1 MSSINKDPDPG
12 GSQGASNREIT
23 DLKDQNE
30 QQQVLIAQLKEM
42 LRKTDQQTNVTEDK
56 MQEYIKTLN
65 RKKNNKL
72 KTGDV
77 ISVNIDSNKKER
89 LNLLRQQME
98 ENKAKLAERGK
109 SQKGLEEM
117 VSQLTV
123 QLNDSQNLISQS
135 SLNLSIQ
142 EGKLVDYSRNT
153 SQDELYNILLTKEKK
168 ITELGVK
175 VQKLEGNVLDLEENL
190 KEKDSVIDARTKA
203 ITLMT
208 ESLNKK
214 GKSTLDE
221 LDETKEQMKKMQEN
235 FVSLEQD
242 MKSRQLKLLEDL
254 KMKNN
259 EILDLQELNEK
270 LENEKEELKNHLKEK
285 LKIIEDLKIEETPKK
300 EASPKSSPSRNRKNR
315 KGKNQKKET
324 TPPAEDID
332 VSKITS
338 ELEEMKKQNEDLL
351 KKNVDITKII
361 SELEEL
367 KKLNE
372 DLQKKNLDI
381 AEENNT
387 LKERCQNIMEEN
399 EGFVKKIKILE
410 QETTE
415 SLEELNQLKDKMREK
430 IITDSSSSTTEESE
444 VAKFK
449 KQIEEN
455 NKNMIKIKAQNNSKI
470 KELNKKLNTFKKMND
485 ANALI
490 LQLQNENSKLEQKIA
505 ELEDEKGNLQLKMV
519 ESTESVKD
527 EPLKEIISKLEVDKK
542 DLEEKIETLQEKISS
557 FTQVQTQQ
565 VQSEISSIQF
575 EEKLDLIEKEKE
587 AVITE
592 KEDLECKCTELT
604 EKLESLT
611 KEKTELSAKLENY
624 IQENM
629 ELIDKLEKLSA
640 EKVSSAESIEI
651 VEGLTLQEK
660 LDFAAYEK
668 NMEVSED
675 LRMESS
681 DTPLDQSSEPPE
693 ELNQTVLQ
701 LNEETTELLQK
712 IEMFN
717 VERKEV
723 MLKLDALKEENEKLM
738 EDLKEFEKIKE
749 ENSQMSVQLKQVENN
764 RDVLEETYEQLQTE
778 KEVLEKEKDD
788 LIKQL
793 KNATISDR
801 LKDLQHKCEDLIKEN
816 ESLKKSLKKANEDVS
831 EKDTDLLKKL
841 SEAKT
846 ESLTLE
852 AKLKDCLEEI
862 ENSKVV
868 IEENKEELINS
879 SKIINQMQVKIDEK
893 EEIIK
898 EDKQQ
903 LEEMT
908 NNIEDLND
916 TINELKKLH
925 EDKDEE
931 IDVKYN
937 ENINNLEE
945 QLKELKESLSS
956 QIEQADE
963 YEKELN
969 ECHEIITKLNAEL
982 KELNLRVANYQEML
996 QNKDK
1001 ELEKYT
1007 EDISEQESF
1016 IKGLE
1021 NSIHEKNNE
1030 LSNKEKMVVNL
1041 TQTISEKDEKFNNL
1055 TTELTEKFL
1064 NLQQQMNSN
1073 NGVLEGKII
1082 ELQTK
1087 NKELLEKLK
1096 KYAANLKKKTQ
1107 DYKDLEAKLALNDN
1121 QEFKKQMSELQTNLE
1136 KLTQEKQE
1144 LESNN
1149 VQLQNTILSLKEER
1163 TNEKE
1168 NTLSLKQEFSNIH
1181 EKSDDFDNADLA
1193 KDSKIKE
1200 LEMIIETQENDMAE
1214 YREKISRLEE
1224 GISVLEERRLSLERT
1239 NVALGDKLTES
1250 SISFEEKSLE
1260 EEQLEQKMG
1269 ALIQKDDELTKK
1281 LDNLSMDNEEL
1292 TLRNTELCQE
1302 QCKLVTKINDLETQ
1316 LCNAQQDLE
1325 FTKVELQKPI
1335 SNLEN
1340 QIRILQN
1347 EKDMF
1352 AKKYKEESEKY
1363 ENEIQIQME
1372 ELMNIKNELTIQNE
1386 KLLET
1391 VQDLSEKNNELHSQI
1406 EDLKEKLEDTTKSDQ
1421 LQDQIKQ
1428 LKNTEALLKQEIED
1442 LKIDLLKKTAIET
1455 VDEVITEAKSQVDSK
1470 EPEVKAVP
1478 TFNWDSFNPQQ
1489 QTEANDWFAVQ
1500 ETAQKQ
1506 HAEASQAEIKAP
1518 VDNTSEE
1525 LQKKIKT
1532 LEFMLYNVEKE
1543 KDNALLQ
1550 CHGLTNELTRLV
1562 YEREQNI
1569 PPLGGNLDGLEAQVV
1584 SIEDTTDNKDLRGLE
1599 FEATRSVKVGNAE
1612 VPIVEDLVMKKEAY
1626 KCFIDEERLESI
1638 PGLEAQIVPMGEDID
1653 DITALRSSEFEPTL
1667 SYHEANPNAPIVEDL
1682 AMKKE
1687 AYQCFKAGEDD
1698 ARPEDGLKDSLVS
1711 MSDSMDDRRAL
1722 QNLEFQPTSNY
1733 HEANPESPNFEN
1745 LAMKKEAYQCFNP
1758 TEDNVAPKN
1767 TFGDPQGSSSL
1778 EGLIVDDNDDGWG
1791 WGPEEAKKEEA
1802 YMLKTSAV
1810 TEISELKSQVDSLN
1824 EQVRVFQL
1832 ERESHLEEI
1841 KQLQVK
1847 SGKLIKKCKEFKLKY
1862 EQISKKESSAAVS
1875 KDDDFFNL
1883 DNAIQEE
1890 LKVQVE
1896 RLEKTVKDVTS
1907 ELEKE
1912 KLEKLMLV
1920 KKVDTLTTANEKF
1933 VEIKE
1938 RQDFE
1943 LMNLQRKYDELQ
1955 NADWGNPNVTPEKKT
1970 VKFENTNEE
1979 NSRKY
1984 EECRLQVEELK
1995 ETIKDIM
2002 LDNEELQSLL
2012 EEQKNLRNKA
2022 ESKLKNLTVAQDNVR
2037 SEEEFIDVCN
2047 EKQKLEKELENIKV
2061 QNRQLEIS
2069 LKSNKN
2075 LEDEYSVLLNTK
2087 NDFENQL
2094 QQLKDNSKTIQ
2105 EYEVLLN
2112 ERNNLKERFD
2122 DLNQR
2127 YEDEVLDRSNLEA
2140 RYQHVGTNY
2149 ENITREITELRNDKE
2164 ELLSEVSNK
2173 DALLENI
2180 MQEKLELENQVRVLE
2195 DRVEEIVILQDKIN
2209 ILKEKNQDLANQLSK
2224 SDAVVQQSSVF
2235 EVNNPASFFDEIAI
2249 PTEEKHPDNEET
2261 LKPRSE
2267 VSDLENK
2274 LLDTSEQNQNLNSQI
2289 QELKCANTAL
2299 LENEQQLL
2307 ATYQK
2312 NLEITVEDLNKK
2324 WEEECINRGDVIAE
2338 TWKLHLETVETE
2350 FAHVRNKLQVE
2361 VNDLEEKCNGLVNEN
2376 NELRKNVDAEI
2387 RNEVDKISALQLQI
2401 TNGQKSIAELSTLLQ
2416 QKDIDY
2422 QHLQNTVMMLQSE
2435 VDQYKVLLQEKEAKL
2450 DGINVVIETTM
2461 KQFDEKREVVEEVV
2475 KILEKNAGYVLSF
2488 DKLDIVSE
2496 LEQQLGSKNAKLQEH
2511 SAVVKNLEE
2520 TISDLTQKLNTLKEI
2535 KKDNKNLELEL
2546 NQAKSDLLMLQN
2558 SLQETQRSLFETAQ
2572 NYSEKSKAFDDL
2584 LLEMQNLEEYKVKLE
2599 KLEKE
2604 HSTLAKNLEESNQ
2617 QISDLTQKLLA
2628 LEDMKNDSNI
2638 GVHNLELELNS
2649 LEKTQKSQNYSEKSK
2664 AFDDLLL
2671 EMQNLQKLYQSKE
2684 NECLNLQSLY
2694 EDKCQESSQ
2703 YVEETYKTQI
2713 RQLENHYENI
2723 LMEKQNDFDALKSM
2737 NEDYQM
2743 RIETLKSSDQ
2753 KLQEHQQFELK
2764 CAELEHHIGELNAYI
2779 QGQNERIEQQN
2790 LTIEESN
2797 KQVEDMQVIIEQQVA
2812 KIEELRK
2819 EVFSKSNE
2827 FDSFVA
2833 QMENI
2838 IPGGTITKQ
2847 PLALPDK
2854 TPEGE
2859 ESVSAAEHD
2868 LALYM
2873 LHQRDVR
2880 CEELTEEL
2888 THLLE
2893 ERDLL
2898 QLRLSIAI
2906 REKEEMRKKTVEDAA
2921 TTHGASTT
2929 GLQASP
2935 SKSGAIFMAAS
2946 GIEMGKEPLE
2956 EEGQNLATKLSELKS
2971 VGYKKD
2977 KTFVDE
2983 KELRKIQQLAIM
2995 QEHMNEA
3002 SKLPAEAAQKLVDAS
3017 YTLSRDVQ
3025 SPSKVLLNWLWGR
3038 STPKVND
3045 T

>member
-1653 DITALRSSEFEPTL
+1653 DITALRSSEFEPT
-1667 SYHEANPNAPIVEDL
+1667 
-1682 AMKKE
+1682 
-1687 AYQCFKAGEDD
+1687 
-1698 ARPEDGLKDSLVS
+1698 
-1711 MSDSMDDRRAL
+1711 
-1722 QNLEFQPTSNY
+1722 SNY

-2584 LLEMQNLEEYKVKLE
+2584 LLEMQNL
-2599 KLEKE
+2599 
-2604 HSTLAKNLEESNQ
+2604 
-2617 QISDLTQKLLA
+2617 
-2628 LEDMKNDSNI
+2628 
-2638 GVHNLELELNS
+2638 
-2649 LEKTQKSQNYSEKSK
+2649 
-2664 AFDDLLL
+2664 
-2671 EMQNLQKLYQSKE
+2671 QKLYQSKE